1 MLIRSGHATPGL
13 DQRFNEPQVGVVN
26 GLAVSRQ
33 NAGVLV
39 EIEVCAVR
47 VGPGKG
53 NVTTTGVVEEEETR
67 SSETT
72 LRRKSMVKG
81 AIENVL
87 TVLRTNFKVPVD
99 DYDIHINFPGGMCID
114 GPSAGVALVTAIYSA
129 IKGIPV
135 DNRVAITGEV
145 SIRGVVK
152 AVGGVF
158 AKIRAAREAGVQRI
172 YIPKKTGSICLQI
185 WMGWQLYLFHI
196 EQIVNEV
203 FVHEAPLVLNE
214 KAPSVCEGALLFS
227 HYFQRLLESASLFE

>member
-1 MLIRSGHATPGL
+1 M
-13 DQRFNEPQVGVVN
+13 
-26 GLAVSRQ
+26 
-33 NAGVLV
+33 
-39 EIEVCAVR
+39 CAVE
-47 VGPGKG
+47 KEQEG
-53 NVTTTGVVEEEETR
+53 NVTTTGW
-67 SSETT
+67 
-72 LRRKSMVKG
+72 LRKG
-81 AIENVL
+81 DKIIRNDFATEKHGQGQLELL

-172 YIPKKTGSICLQI
+172 YIPKEN
-185 WMGWQLYLFHI
+185 WQHLFADMDGVAI
-196 EQIVNEV
+196 IPVSG
-203 FVHEAPLVLNE
+203 LTD
-214 KAPSVCEGALLFS
+214 CE
-227 HYFQRLLESASLFE
+227 